1 MRNHLVIAAS
11 LASALV
17 LGVSAASAEQ
27 VPATG
32 GGCAHIA
39 QQVQAAIDANPTAA
53 GVEQARKDQNAG
65 RSFCSNQLFS
75 NGVASYQH
83 ALDVLGGKS

>member
-1 MRNHLVIAAS
+1 MRNHLVIAAALS
-11 LASALV
+11 SVLAFGAN
-17 LGVSAASAEQ
+17 AASAAQ
-27 VPATG
+27 VAATG

-53 GVEQARKDQNAG
+53 GVDQARKDQNAG
-65 RSFCSNQLFS
+65 RSFCSNQLYS

-83 ALDVLGGKS
+83 ALDVLGSKG

>member
-11 LASALV
+11 LASVVVFGASV
-17 LGVSAASAEQ
+17 ASADQ

-39 QQVQAAIDANPTAA
+39 QQVQAAIDANPTSAA
-53 GVEQARKDQNAG
+53 VDQARKDQNAG
-65 RSFCSNQLFS
+65 RSFCSNQLYS